1 MTSYAVREDVTL
13 IFYVEANSKEEAI
26 AKMKER
32 GVRDFDE
39 VDCSPRGLNKVEVE
53 EDDQS

>member
-1 MTSYAVREDVTL
+1 MKQYAVREDLTL
-13 IFYVEANSKEEAI
+13 IFYVEADTKEEAI
-26 AKMKER
+26 KKAKER

-39 VDCSPRGLNKVEVE
+39 VDCSSRGVSKIDAE